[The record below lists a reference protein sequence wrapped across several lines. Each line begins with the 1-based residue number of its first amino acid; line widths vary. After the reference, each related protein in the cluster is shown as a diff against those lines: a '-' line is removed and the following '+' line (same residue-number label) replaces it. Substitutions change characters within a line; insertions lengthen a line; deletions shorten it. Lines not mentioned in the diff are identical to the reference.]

1 MLCIRVETRQE
12 QSQIRPI
19 DNPHIVGS
27 YQKIQRDLGW
37 KPTIPFEQSLQSMYQ
52 YWEGRIQNELKMHSA
67 DNP

>member
-1 MLCIRVETRQE
+1 MFCIHVETLQE

-19 DNPHIVGS
+19 DNPRIVGS

-37 KPTIPFEQSLQSMYQ
+37 KPTISFEQSLQSIYH
-52 YWEGRIQNELKMHSA
+52 YWDRRIQNELKMYSA